1 MIDRP
6 LRIASRGS
14 PLARFQ
20 AEAVRDAL
28 RAAHGGPAPEIV
40 FVRTSGDAITDRPL
54 RDVGGKGL
62 FTKEIEEALLSGA
75 ADLAVHS
82 AKDMPTQSRRGLM
95 LAAVLPREDP
105 RDVLISRGGQT
116 LKDLPHGARVGTASL
131 RRQAQ
136 LRRARPDLIVSDMRG
151 NIETRLAKL
160 EEGAFDAIVLAAA
173 GLARLGL
180 KPPGLVVLSTTEMLP
195 AAAQGAIGIEIR
207 AQDEA
212 LAARLQAINHAPT
225 FLAVQ
230 AERAFLAVLDGSCH
244 SPIGGHMTI
253 VDGRADMR
261 GLVLSPDG
269 REAYSGDYAAAAED
283 AVNIGRAV
291 ADEIRAK
298 MPDAFVDAYLQEH

>member
-1 MIDRP
+1 
-6 LRIASRGS
+6 
-14 PLARFQ
+14 
-20 AEAVRDAL
+20 
-28 RAAHGGPAPEIV
+28 
-40 FVRTSGDAITDRPL
+40 
-54 RDVGGKGL
+54 
-62 FTKEIEEALLSGA
+62 
-75 ADLAVHS
+75 
-82 AKDMPTQSRRGLM
+82 
-95 LAAVLPREDP
+95 
-105 RDVLISRGGQT
+105 
-116 LKDLPHGARVGTASL
+116 
-131 RRQAQ
+131 
-136 LRRARPDLIVSDMRG
+136 
-151 NIETRLAKL
+151 
-160 EEGAFDAIVLAAA
+160 
-173 GLARLGL
+173 
-180 KPPGLVVLSTTEMLP
+180 MLP